1 MVPFSK
7 KNKIA
12 QSRYSEQNIN
22 KHGIEK
28 FHQRKSEQTKQ
39 IILNKNDQK

>member
-12 QSRYSEQNIN
+12 HSRYSEQNIN
-22 KHGIEK
+22 KHGIQK
-28 FHQRKSEQTKQ
+28 FKQRQSEETKKN
-39 IILNKNDQK
+39 IINQNDKK